1 VSTEFIPENL
11 RQAIV
16 RDLRP
21 VRPLLPPWQR
31 TLVVAA
37 VTSAGIAAL
46 LALFKTALRPDM
58 SEIPMWLS
66 WGCSSLQLLVG
77 LALVGLAL
85 RESIPGSALPSGV
98 VAAITTTAVLMQVV
112 IGIATWLYSPGP
124 VLSSG
129 ALAKGVGCM
138 THDTA
143 MALPTLIATLW
154 LVFHALPVRAPIA
167 GLLGGAGAAV
177 TADAITHLV
186 CPMSDLRHVLVWHTG
201 AMLGLMLIGWAAG
214 ILWDRRQQRQ
224 PLQFEDS

>member
-1 VSTEFIPENL
+1 
-11 RQAIV
+11 
-16 RDLRP
+16 
-21 VRPLLPPWQR
+21 
-31 TLVVAA
+31 
-37 VTSAGIAAL
+37 
-46 LALFKTALRPDM
+46 
-58 SEIPMWLS
+58 
-66 WGCSSLQLLVG
+66 LQLLVG
-77 LALVGLAL
+77 LALVGFAL
-85 RESIPGSALPSGV
+85 RESIPGSGLPSGV
-98 VAAITTTAVLMQVV
+98 VTAMATTAVLMQIV

-201 AMLGLMLIGWAAG
+201 AMLGLMLIGWAVG
-214 ILWDRRQQRQ
+214 VVWDRRQLR
-224 PLQFEDS
+224 